1 MTLWYWWKDT
11 QIDQENGKKYPKHKR
26 TRLISVKVI
35 EQLKGDRIA
44 FSTNG
49 TVICHF
55 WAKSEKN
62 SYLSFKTYTQFNS
75 K

>member
-11 QIDQENGKKYPKHKR
+11 QMDQENGKKYPKHKR

-35 EQLKGDRIA
+35 QQLKGDRIA

-49 TVICHF
+49 TVI
-55 WAKSEKN
+55 
-62 SYLSFKTYTQFNS
+62 
-75 K
+75 